1 MSIYFDKSRRRY
13 RFEFDRLIAGRR
25 VRATKLLPKAWTQA
39 QADAF
44 DREESSRLYAIAQG
58 IEQESP
64 LIDTAVKFYLEKKAD
79 LKSHRTAAGHLMA
92 VLDDYEGKRFSQLAE
107 VCETI
112 KAKYASA
119 WSPATIKQRIA
130 LLRAAC
136 RFLWKSKRLQIP
148 DPALHLALPEVR
160 NERHEYLTRK
170 QAIQLAR
177 KCQRREVR
185 ALILIAFYS
194 GMRKGEIWTA
204 KQQAGRFV
212 LEDTKNGERRVV
224 PMLPK
229 IKRYAKRHLPP
240 KISYRSMMIWFRK
253 AAEAVGRPGLHF
265 HDLRH
270 STASAMVQA
279 GMPLYTVGRV
289 LGHKSARSTARYSHL
304 ALDNLTDALGSIAK
318 RGVGKN

>member
-13 RFEFDRLIAGRR
+13 RFEFDRIISGRR

-64 LIDTAVKFYLEKKAD
+64 LIEAAVQTYLEKKSE
-79 LKSHRTAAGHLMA
+79 LKSHATAMGHLAA
-92 VLDDYEGKRFSQLAE
+92 VFEYYEGKRFSDLSE
-107 VCETI
+107 VCEKITEAGL
-112 KAKYASA
+112 KRLA
-119 WSPATIKQRIA
+119 PATVRQRIV

-136 RFLWKSKRLQIP
+136 RFYWKTKRLNMP
-148 DPALHLALPEVR
+148 DPGQHLAMPEVR
-160 NERHEYLTRK
+160 NERHEYLTRR
-170 QAIQLAR
+170 QALQLAR
-177 KCQRREVR
+177 ACKRRPAR
-185 ALILIAFYS
+185 ALILIAFYT
-194 GMRKGEIWTA
+194 GMRKGEIWA
-204 KQQAGRFV
+204 ARVEPGRFV
-212 LEDTKNGERRVV
+212 LEDTKNGDRRVV

-229 IKRYAKRHLPP
+229 IARYASRHLPP

-253 AAEAVGRPGLHF
+253 AAEAVNRPGLHF

-279 GMPLYTVGRV
+279 GTPLYTVGKV

-304 ALDNLTDALGSIAK
+304 STENLADALGAISQK
-318 RGVGKN
+318 RVGKS

>member
-13 RFEFDRLIAGRR
+13 RFEFDRVISGRR
-25 VRATKLLPKAWTQA
+25 VRATKLLPKAWSQA

-58 IEQESP
+58 IEHESP
-64 LIDTAVKFYLEKKAD
+64 LIEAAVQFYLEKKTD
-79 LKSHRTAAGHLMA
+79 LKSHSTAMGHLAA
-92 VLDDYEGKRFSQLAE
+92 VLEHYEGKRFNELSE
-107 VCETI
+107 VCERIT
-112 KAKYASA
+112 SA
-119 WSPATIKQRIA
+119 GQNKLAPATIKQRIV

-136 RFLWKSKRLQIP
+136 RFYWKSKRLGIP
-148 DPALHLALPEVR
+148 DPAQHVALPEVR
-160 NERHEYLTRK
+160 NERHEYLTRQ
-170 QAIQLAR
+170 QALQLAR
-177 KCQRREVR
+177 ACKRRPAR
-185 ALILIAFYS
+185 ALILIAFYT
-194 GMRKGEIWTA
+194 GMRKGEIWKA
-204 KQQAGRFV
+204 KIEPGRFI

-229 IKRYAKRHLPP
+229 VARYALKHLPP

-253 AAEAVGRPGLHF
+253 AAEAVDRPGLHF

-279 GMPLYTVGRV
+279 GTPLYTVGKV

-304 ALDNLTDALGSIAK
+304 STDNLADALGAITQK
-318 RGVGKN
+318 GVGKL